1 MTRAL
6 VIGLGNVLMG
16 DDAFGPSVVEA
27 MHSAFDFPPGVTV
40 LDGGTPG
47 LNLMPLMMDYDVL
60 IVVDT
65 VKSKGAP
72 GEMRLYRKADLSPA
86 ARSPRQGPH
95 EPGLDEV
102 LTALDLAGRGPSEVL
117 LIGVIP
123 ESVATGTG
131 MSDPL
136 RAAIPRAIHEV
147 VSELSRFH
155 LAPEPK
161 SNPSESSAWWSRG
174 ASFQLA
180 MPAFKPACLS
190 NHSNH

>member
-1 MTRAL
+1 MSTPRAL

-16 DDAFGPSVVEA
+16 DDAFGPSAVEA

-102 LTALDLAGRGPSEVL
+102 LTALDLAGRAPSEVL
-117 LIGVIP
+117 LVGVIP

-131 MSDPL
+131 MSPAL
-136 RAAIPRAIHEV
+136 RAAIPAAIREIQ
-147 VSELSRFH
+147 SELWRFN
-155 LAPEPK
+155 LAPNPK
-161 SNPSESSAWWSRG
+161 PDPETAAPWWD
-174 ASFQLA
+174 AA
-180 MPAFKPACLS
+180 
-190 NHSNH
+190 

>member
-1 MTRAL
+1 MSAPRAL

-27 MHSAFDFPPGVTV
+27 LHSAFDFPPGVTV

-60 IVVDT
+60 IVIDT

-102 LTALDLAGRGPSEVL
+102 LTALDLAGRGPAEVL

-136 RAAIPRAIHEV
+136 RAAIPLAIREV
-147 VSELSRFH
+147 ESELRRHH
-155 LAPEPK
+155 LAPALKPDADDSCPWWCRPMACTGAQGTALRHIEP
-161 SNPSESSAWWSRG
+161 S
-174 ASFQLA
+174 
-180 MPAFKPACLS
+180 
-190 NHSNH
+190 